1 MIYALNPKKYT
12 KYTNYIMQKNFF
24 IKNIE
29 NKFRKQIL
37 KFLNHKDLFIE
48 KKTLILKSNQINIVK
63 TKRKVMS
70 LTFV

>member
-1 MIYALNPKKYT
+1 
-12 KYTNYIMQKNFF
+12 MQKNFF